1 VSASTDRTW
10 RAVLFDLD
18 GTLAD
23 TVQLILRCYRHTMR
37 THLGE
42 ELPDARWLARLGT
55 PLRDQLREFARDAE
69 EAARMLETYVT
80 FQNGLHDEV
89 VRAYPGAV
97 ETVQALGGNGTALAV
112 VTSKHRG
119 IAQRTVERCG
129 LGDRFDL
136 LVGADDVT
144 RGKPDPEPVLL
155 ALKRL
160 GLSEHQGSD
169 VLFVGDSPYDMRAGR
184 AAGTRTA
191 AALWGPYSREVLEA
205 EEPDYWLEDFSDLLR
220 LRPGSRISGTD

>member
-1 VSASTDRTW
+1 VSASTRDTW

-23 TVQLILRCYRHTMR
+23 TVELILRCYRHTMR
-37 THLGE
+37 THVGQ
-42 ELPDARWLARLGT
+42 ELPDARWLARLGM

-89 VRAYPGAV
+89 VHAYPGAV
-97 ETVQALGGNGTALAV
+97 EAVEALGGNGPALAV
-112 VTSKHRG
+112 VTSKHRK

-129 LGDRFDL
+129 LADRFDL
-136 LVGADDVT
+136 LVGYDDVT

-155 ALKRL
+155 ALERL
-160 GLSEHQGSD
+160 GLGDHAAD

-191 AALWGPYSREVLEA
+191 AALWGPYARESLEA
-205 EEPDYWLEDFSDLLR
+205 EEPDYWLDDFSDLLR
-220 LRPGSRISGTD
+220 LRPGSRTPGTE